1 MNPKTPGYS
10 IIPFGPR
17 STVFMVI
24 LSQNPFNRDDR
35 VTNMKEKKIFMLTLK
50 LWRILQSQIDF
61 EKLEEVLW

>member
-1 MNPKTPGYS
+1 
-10 IIPFGPR
+10 
-17 STVFMVI
+17 MVI